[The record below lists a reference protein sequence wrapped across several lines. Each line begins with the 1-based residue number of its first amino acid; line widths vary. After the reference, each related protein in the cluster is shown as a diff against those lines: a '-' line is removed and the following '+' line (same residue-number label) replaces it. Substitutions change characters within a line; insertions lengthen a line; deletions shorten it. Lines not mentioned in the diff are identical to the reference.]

1 MSKKIGKQMKN
12 LPSNYIKGMEELQNQ
27 LYISDKAHQRVCVEN
42 VELEKKIEELQKE
55 NTKLKEQVKELEE
68 NMIGFLDA
76 MEIEKSKEVVSKFKL
91 LDYINFGKLIA
102 EKTKSLTK

>member
-1 MSKKIGKQMKN
+1 MSKEIEK
-12 LPSNYIKGMEELQNQ
+12 LQNQ